1 MQEGFIFWH
10 AEVTTF
16 PFLFIRRAM
25 KPRLKSFQEH
35 KNMRAY
41 NEATTSQSFL
51 PLLVKFHANGFH
63 KCKERSLYALSSHL
77 Q

>member
-1 MQEGFIFWH
+1 MLFGNEKHTMQEGFFFWND
-10 AEVTTF
+10 TMLKFLLF
-16 PFLFIRRAM
+16 PSFFISRAM

-51 PLLVKFHANGFH
+51 PLLLKFHPTGSH
-63 KCKERSLYALSSHL
+63 K
-77 Q
+77 